1 MATSNHVFL
10 HEHYLKRNKRGV
22 SLLELAADLGELHQ
36 AGLHGQSQLPGGD
49 HQPAVLIRVVGDR
62 DAQGPATQPWT

>member
-1 MATSNHVFL
+1 M
-10 HEHYLKRNKRGV
+10 